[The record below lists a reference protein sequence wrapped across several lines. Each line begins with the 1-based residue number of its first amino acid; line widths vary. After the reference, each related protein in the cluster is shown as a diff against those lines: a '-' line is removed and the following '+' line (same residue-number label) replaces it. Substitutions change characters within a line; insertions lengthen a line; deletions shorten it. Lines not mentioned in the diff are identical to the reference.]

1 MKPTLDL
8 RCYAIL
14 DPERCRARDPLPL
27 LAAAAKGGITF
38 VQLRCKHLDTGAF
51 VSLAKGARAILEP
64 HGIPC
69 VVNDRVDVALAAGIP
84 GVHVGQFD
92 MSPADARRLLGKDAL
107 IGLSVHHPHEA
118 DLLDPTLI
126 DYAGMGPVY
135 QTASKN
141 PKDPPTGPAGLGRLM
156 AHLRGRL
163 PGFPIC
169 GIAGITAENAGPVIA
184 AGADGVA
191 VISDLFMADD
201 PEQAAMRLRLA
212 VDTALTARAA
222 GQAPA

>member
-1 MKPTLDL
+1 MKPRLDL

-14 DPERCRARDPLPL
+14 DPERCRGRDPLPL
-27 LAAAAKGGITF
+27 LAAAAEGGITF
-38 VQLRCKHLDTGAF
+38 VQLRCKHLETGAF
-51 VSLAKGARAILEP
+51 VSLAKGAREILAP
-64 HGIPC
+64 RGIAC

-92 MSPADARRLLGKDAL
+92 MAPADARRLLGQDAL

-118 DLLDPTLI
+118 DVLDPALV

-141 PKDPPTGPAGLGRLM
+141 PKDPPTGPQGLGRLM
-156 AHLRGRL
+156 AHLRARL

-201 PEQAAMRLRLA
+201 PRAAAARLRRA
-212 VDTALTARAA
+212 VDAALSARTTGKARA
-222 GQAPA
+222 